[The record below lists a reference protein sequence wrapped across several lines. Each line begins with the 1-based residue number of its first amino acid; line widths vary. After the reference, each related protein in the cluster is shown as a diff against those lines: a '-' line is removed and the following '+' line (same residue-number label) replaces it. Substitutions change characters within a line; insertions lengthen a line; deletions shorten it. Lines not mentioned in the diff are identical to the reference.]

1 MFPLDLIALIILFGL
16 VLSHGQRLSKI
27 EKSLRSQ
34 PQPQPQ
40 PKQQAGISAPIKAA
54 SVPTVSINSAPVNP
68 INSSPASSPIESPKV
83 AEESSGRVLGGIGIA
98 AVVIGIGFFLKY
110 AFDND
115 WIGPV
120 GRVMLGI
127 IAGLALL
134 AIGQGLRKKYV
145 SYSDFLFGGG
155 LAVLYLS
162 VFSANSFF
170 HLITPFMA
178 GVFMFF
184 VTALGF
190 AISIANATPILAVIS
205 TLGGFFTPFLVGA
218 TENNMF
224 SLFAYLTI
232 LNLGVLGISFFKKW
246 PQLIAIALIGT
257 VVNFGAWFG
266 VYYKPDVLGPT
277 LFFVF
282 ISFFIFLVS
291 SVARAI
297 TGKSTADNLN
307 YFLLGVNA
315 LWLACTGY
323 IILNPQYSSVLGFAA
338 VFVAIVFMFVAIV
351 VNKFNPEDKA
361 LNIFLPGLAVVFLS
375 VAVPLQFS
383 GPWIAV
389 AWFVEALVLY
399 VIASFISNR
408 GFQIMGVVVYV
419 LGLIN
424 FFFWNF
430 PDANSKNFT
439 VFFNPYFVILVLA
452 IAIAYV
458 VAYMYRRFGSASV
471 EVQKRGIVAFVII
484 ANILTVYAFS
494 SQIIFYHNAQLAIL
508 SEEYSKQSQ
517 NASLY
522 NTGYAATSQHQ
533 DLYNTYQAERT
544 STQNSSNTYV
554 SIFWALYA
562 AVLTAI
568 GFGMRMS
575 SARRLG
581 LALFIITAIKVV
593 IDVWDLGQ
601 IYRIV
606 SFIVFGVIALAASFI
621 YAKYKD
627 RLKAIV

>member
-494 SQIIFYHNAQLAIL
+494 SQIIFYHNAKLAI
-508 SEEYSKQSQ
+508 SVEEYSKQSQ

>member
-54 SVPTVSINSAPVNP
+54 SGPTVSINSAPVNP

>member
-54 SVPTVSINSAPVNP
+54 SGPTVSINSAPVNP

-494 SQIIFYHNAQLAIL
+494 SQIIFYHNAKLAI
-508 SEEYSKQSQ
+508 SVEEYSKQSQ